1 MCEITRK
8 LSHRYPQLLLPIAP
22 ETKDSS
28 LYRNAVTRGMEIA
41 AEPFVSGEDTLTLE
55 ETPAGLVEI
64 WYLHNRADF
73 VRAVQALAYKC
84 QPVSLPDSV
93 GAQYLGGLPNWEK
106 IRAHRAAYL
115 TSGGTDWSQEF
126 RRFTADKANYTD
138 SLILLSRGFYSG
150 VSAGAV
156 GLPEE
161 RWLEAS
167 LTIRKHHELT
177 HFVYRKTFPGDI
189 DVVRDEV
196 LADCMGLLA
205 AFRSYDPALARLLL
219 GIGEGGVLPG
229 GRITHYVDAQQ
240 MPEAVR
246 KAEFWITALSR
257 WLDALGNAG
266 MEKNLFFPVTHRS
279 ISCIYR

>member
-1 MCEITRK
+1 MCEITQK
-8 LSHRYPQLLLPIAP
+8 LSHWYPQLLLPIAP

-41 AEPFVSGEDTLTLE
+41 AEPFGSGEDTLTVE
-55 ETPAGLVEI
+55 ETPAGPVEV

-84 QPVSLPDSV
+84 QPVPLPETV

-150 VSAGAV
+150 VSAKAV

-167 LTIRKHHELT
+167 LTIRRHHELT

-205 AFRSYDPALARLLL
+205 AFRSYNPALARLLL
-219 GIGEGGVLPG
+219 GIGKDGVLPG
-229 GRITHYVDAQQ
+229 GRITHYVNAQQ
-240 MPEAVR
+240 IPGAVR
-246 KAEFWITALSR
+246 KAEFWIAALSR

-266 MEKNLFFPVTHRS
+266 MGKIFSFL
-279 ISCIYR
+279 